1 MKLQKNVWAQLCAR
15 LDGRWHSFKPSRCFL
30 PSATQLE
37 IRRCS
42 NANLMWAGWFSA
54 LQFFFFMFFS
64 VHTCGVP
71 TPLTDLA
78 TVWNKVAIQPHRLQA
93 ILSCTAIPGM
103 VSVSRLKKWE
113 TTKITEANPRRYI
126 TKIITR
132 LNVVGNKYVLHTV
145 HPEWQCQV
153 KM

>member
-1 MKLQKNVWAQLCAR
+1 MGSTVRKAGWEMAQLQTFPVFLAV
-15 LDGRWHSFKPSRCFL
+15 GHS
-30 PSATQLE
+30 
-37 IRRCS
+37 
-42 NANLMWAGWFSA
+42 AGDTA
-54 LQFFFFMFFS
+54 LFQCKSDVGGLVFCIAILFFMFFS

-78 TVWNKVAIQPHRLQA
+78 TVWDKVAIQPHRLQA

>member
-1 MKLQKNVWAQLCAR
+1 
-15 LDGRWHSFKPSRCFL
+15 
-30 PSATQLE
+30 
-37 IRRCS
+37 
-42 NANLMWAGWFSA
+42 
-54 LQFFFFMFFS
+54 MFFS
-64 VHTCGVP
+64 VHTRGVP